1 MLYCLSVRSDSTSLS
16 LFFFVL
22 YFISSKGFLSGDR
35 EKNEQCHICYDALF
49 CDVFRV

>member
-1 MLYCLSVRSDSTSLS
+1 MLYCFSVLSDSTSLS

-35 EKNEQCHICYDALF
+35 EKNERHICYNDFL
-49 CDVFRV
+49 CDIFHV